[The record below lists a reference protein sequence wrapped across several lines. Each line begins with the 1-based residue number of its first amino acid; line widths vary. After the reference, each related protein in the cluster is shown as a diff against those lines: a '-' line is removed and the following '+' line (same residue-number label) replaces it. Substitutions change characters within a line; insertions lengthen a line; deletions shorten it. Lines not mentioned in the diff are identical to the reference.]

1 MTVASSDAE
10 RIVDDILSSNSEIL
24 DISIMDMR
32 GNTPASIL
40 KRVLKKRIEYKVVV
54 VIELVYLT

>member
-10 RIVDDILSSNSEIL
+10 RIVDDILSSDSEIL
-24 DISIMDMR
+24 DISIMDIR

-40 KRVLKKRIEYKVVV
+40 KRV
-54 VIELVYLT
+54 

>member
-24 DISIMDMR
+24 DIYQQWI
-32 GNTPASIL
+32 
-40 KRVLKKRIEYKVVV
+40 
-54 VIELVYLT
+54 